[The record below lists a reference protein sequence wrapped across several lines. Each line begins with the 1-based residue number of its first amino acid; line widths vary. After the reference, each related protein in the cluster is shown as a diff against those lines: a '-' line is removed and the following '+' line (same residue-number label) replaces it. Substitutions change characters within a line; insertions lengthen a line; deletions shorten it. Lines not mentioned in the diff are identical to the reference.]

1 MYEKIVKVHNFK
13 VDKIINKYNENTKR
27 HLDAES
33 NLNKGL
39 ISLGKNELLY
49 CLLLSLVI
57 YSMNLRA
64 LKEIGL
70 KQTTKEI
77 T

>member
-13 VDKIINKYNENTKR
+13 VDKRINKYNENTKR

-39 ISLGKNELLY
+39 ISLGENELLY
-49 CLLLSLVI
+49 CLLLPLVI

-64 LKEIGL
+64 LTFKMM
-70 KQTTKEI
+70 KSP
-77 T
+77 

>member
-49 CLLLSLVI
+49 CLLLSSVI
-57 YSMNLRA
+57 YSTNLRA
-64 LKEIGL
+64 LKEIDL